1 MTPMMAAAVIGDF
14 FIKNARWLF
23 FIKKFQLV
31 FLIKNRGFGKR
42 KSDAFSVIC
51 WGPRDGDR
59 NEHCNN
65 FTFSVVAVVASDFA
79 SIFLFSGMMNHAGK
93 CIDATLVNSA
103 GSLVSI
109 GWGWEAPLS
118 AGAEPMASQRRALPL
133 ASPRCASDLL
143 RRRA

>member
-1 MTPMMAAAVIGDF
+1 MIF
-14 FIKNARWLF
+14 FIKNAHWLF

-51 WGPRDGDR
+51 WWHRDGDR

-79 SIFLFSGMMNHAGK
+79 SIFLCSGMINHARK

-103 GSLVSI
+103 GRLVSV
-109 GWGWEAPLS
+109 GRGWEAPLS
-118 AGAEPMASQRRALPL
+118 AGAEPTASQKRALPW
-133 ASPRCASDLL
+133 L
-143 RRRA
+143 RFAVPATCYAGGQSLF